1 MKLLIIQAEISL
13 LNNNLENLESTDDVS
28 TIRSASW
35 QLKQE
40 KDYLDAQDDPAA
52 KTEAEAAI
60 TVVIGKEF
68 QGNVKIGSTNKD
80 IDTNFEENTNDAIKT
95 MNKII
100 YRISSDI
107 PLSSMD
113 KDMRKA
119 SLEEFTKN
127 AVCRKAQIQQ

>member
-1 MKLLIIQAEISL
+1 MDSPTLLKKMQSAKINYILTIFHKKYSNFFDRTGPIVQQLITKSEERFKDNNSENIHRL
-13 LNNNLENLESTDDVS
+13 LLLLKYTVQ
-28 TIRSASW
+28 IRSASW

-80 IDTNFEENTNDAIKT
+80 IDTNFEENINDAIKT
-95 MNKII
+95 
-100 YRISSDI
+100 
-107 PLSSMD
+107 
-113 KDMRKA
+113 
-119 SLEEFTKN
+119 
-127 AVCRKAQIQQ
+127 